1 ATRLPVWTTR
11 IERNDADRY
20 GIVDELVGRLAREL
34 RFELIAIEG
43 ERRSKDSDTDA
54 LVARG
59 WAALFNITPQGY
71 RQAEGYF
78 QQTLEHDPQ
87 SLPALI
93 GMGAYHARIGALVLD
108 NIPLDHR
115 ARARE
120 LLQEAVRRDPNS
132 SAAHFYLGLA
142 LKRAPT
148 IQESIDA
155 MEHSIELNP

>member
-1 ATRLPVWTTR
+1 LLSRVASLRVISRQTARAYKGQPIDIAALGSELQVRYVLEGSMRMQGDKLRVNVELTDPATRLPVWTTR

-20 GIVDELVGRLAREL
+20 GIVDDLVGRLAREL

-78 QQTLEHDPQ
+78 QQALEHDPQ

-93 GMGAYHARIGALVLD
+93 GMG
-108 NIPLDHR
+108 
-115 ARARE
+115 
-120 LLQEAVRRDPNS
+120 
-132 SAAHFYLGLA
+132 
-142 LKRAPT
+142 
-148 IQESIDA
+148 
-155 MEHSIELNP
+155 